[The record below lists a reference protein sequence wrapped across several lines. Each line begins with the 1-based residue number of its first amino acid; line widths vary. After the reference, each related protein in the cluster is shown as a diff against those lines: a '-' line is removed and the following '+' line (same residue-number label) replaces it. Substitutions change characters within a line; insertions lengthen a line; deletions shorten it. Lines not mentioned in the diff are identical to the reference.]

1 MGVIKSSHDR
11 RFSILTLYPRYREA
25 LEGLEEFSRIILIY
39 FKDENLDVH
48 VAELIKIAGDDLYL
62 RHSEKLESAK
72 VLDIKPFFDALD
84 A

>member
-1 MGVIKSSHDR
+1 MIKSSPDG
-11 RFSILTLYPRYREA
+11 RFSVLTLDPKYREA

-48 VAELIKIAGDDLYL
+48 VAELIKMAGDDLYL
-62 RHSEKLESAK
+62 RHSEKLESAT